1 MEIGL
6 LQDWSTSLFLHMVRT
21 GAFVAVVPIFG
32 RQRDSFFLRLVLS
45 TALGAVFWW
54 VGDQRVAIPHHLL
67 ALAVISLREGVVGFA
82 LGFAV
87 SLLTSMLVSSGEI
100 VSSEM
105 GFAMARTMNPESGA
119 DATVVSQLFQVFAF
133 LLILHFNLHHEVLRI
148 LADTFHSIPVG
159 STFDIAPICHG
170 LLTMVSAMLVMALQY
185 AFPVLGVMLLVT
197 VGLVLLGRAVP
208 AINLMEFSF
217 AARILLALLASAWF
231 LAEGTPFLTRSF
243 ASLLQGAAAL
253 FEV

>member
-1 MEIGL
+1 MDPTL
-6 LQDWSTSLFLHMVRT
+6 LQEWSTSMFLHMVRAAT
-21 GAFVAVVPIFG
+21 FMAVAPIFG
-32 RQRDSFFLRLVLS
+32 RQRDSFFLRLVLAV
-45 TALGAVFWW
+45 ALGAVFWW
-54 VGDQRVAIPHHLL
+54 VGDQRVAMPQNIL
-67 ALAVISLREGVVGFA
+67 ALAVICVREGVVGFA

-87 SLLTSMLVSSGEI
+87 SLLTMMLVSAGEI

-119 DATVVSQLFQVFAF
+119 SATVVSQLFQVFAF

-148 LADTFHSIPVG
+148 LADTFRSIPVG

-170 LLTMVSAMLVMALQY
+170 LLGLVSAMLVMALQY
-185 AFPVLGVMLLVT
+185 AFPVLSVMLLVT

-231 LAEGTPFLTRSF
+231 LAEGSPFLIRSF
-243 ASLLQGAAAL
+243 GSLLEGAAAL
-253 FEV
+253 FQA